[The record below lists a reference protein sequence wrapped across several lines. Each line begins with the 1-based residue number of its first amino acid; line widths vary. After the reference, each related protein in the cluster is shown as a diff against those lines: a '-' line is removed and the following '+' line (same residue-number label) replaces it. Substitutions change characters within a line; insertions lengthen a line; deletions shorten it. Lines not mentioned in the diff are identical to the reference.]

1 MKVDKITLIGMFDSP
16 YVRRVAISMRVLD
29 LSFEHANWSIGRDQA
44 RIAELN
50 PLGQVPVLVLDDGEA
65 LIDSAVILDH
75 LDQVVGP
82 DRALVPS
89 RRDARRRVLSL
100 TALATGV
107 ADKARLQAYEDVFR
121 PPGKQHE
128 PLRQRLRGQML
139 ATCAKLEQVCAERA
153 DAEWLVGDAMTQAD
167 ISLACAVTY
176 ASECVGLSDDVPLP
190 ALRARHARIE
200 QMPVFRE
207 IYVPFDAPAV
217 K

>member
-1 MKVDKITLIGMFDSP
+1 MRPMLLVGMFDSP

-29 LSFEHANWSIGRDQA
+29 LPFDHANWSIGADQA

-50 PLGQVPVLVLDDGEA
+50 PLGQVPALVLDDGEV
-65 LIDSAVILDH
+65 LVDSAVILDH
-75 LDQVVGP
+75 LDQVVGA
-82 DRALVPS
+82 DRALVPP
-89 RRDARRRVLSL
+89 RGNTRRRVLGL
-100 TALATGV
+100 AALATGV

-128 PLRQRLRGQML
+128 PLRQRLRAQMF

-153 DAEWLVGDAMTQAD
+153 DATWLVGDTMTQAD
-167 ISLACAVTY
+167 ITLACAITY
-176 ASECVGLSDDVPLP
+176 ASECVGVFEDVELP

-200 QMPVFRE
+200 QVPVFRE
-207 IYVPFDAPAV
+207 IYVPFDAPTV